1 MKKQRKNIGMNKKA
15 PEPPK
20 GRIMKQS
27 INKNELIKEIEREV
41 INKGYF
47 DLTFDEI
54 DIMFPNNNFEDW
66 LSENGFG
73 IQGSDGINT
82 ITKNV

>member
-1 MKKQRKNIGMNKKA
+1 MNKKA

-20 GRIMKQS
+20 GRIMKES
-27 INKNELIKEIEREV
+27 VNKNELIIEVIKEIN
-41 INKGYF
+41 NKGYF
-47 DLTFDEI
+47 DLTFEEI
-54 DIMFPNNNFEDW
+54 DIMFPDNNFEDW

-82 ITKNV
+82 ITKEI